1 MAELQVSGI
10 EGLMLSLKEIAEI
23 PVDVKDDMLNAGA
36 DIVVPA
42 LKRKIVAYGI
52 LDTGTTER
60 SIQKSKPKTTKGGG
74 RVIYVNA
81 VGSRT
86 RGKNKKTTTRNAE
99 ILFLNEYGTKKI
111 KARPAVRDSAE
122 ESAEAVE
129 RAQADIYDKY
139 LKSKDL

>member
-10 EGLMLSLKEIAEI
+10 EGLMLSLKELEEI
-23 PVDVKDDMLNAGA
+23 PDDVKDEMLNAGA
-36 DIVVPA
+36 DVVVPA
-42 LKRKIVAYGI
+42 LKAKIVAYGI

-60 SIQKSKPKTTKGGG
+60 SIKKGKPKNAKGGG

-86 RGKNKKTTTRNAE
+86 RGKNEKTTTRNAE
-99 ILFLNEYGTKKI
+99 ILFLNEFGTKKI